1 MFIRPFVRRICGTS
15 STRSRFTYNIAGK
28 YENMKRKCYGHE
40 LQIILVE
47 SVMKFAFKLVYGP
60 ADKFLER
67 EIRSKDGR
75 ISEKQFINEPID
87 L

>member
-1 MFIRPFVRRICGTS
+1 
-15 STRSRFTYNIAGK
+15 
-28 YENMKRKCYGHE
+28 MKRKYYGHE

-75 ISEKQFINEPID
+75 VSEKQFINEPID